1 MSMSRPSVPDRLVP
15 GLALA
20 ALAAGLPTAPLAAQ
34 TSFQDEPAK
43 AARDSDPVAT
53 EGALF
58 LLLPVGAQGVAM
70 GRAMTAMPTQEAAF
84 WNPAGL
90 AELEQGRFMV
100 YRGDHLA
107 GTATAFSLLF
117 TPNPVGTLGISYQL
131 LDIGEQDLTDQDG
144 NVLGRIGVRNHLA
157 VASFATRL
165 FSRLDAGLN
174 FKMVQ
179 FRVSCSGQ
187 CTDGGVTATTYALD
201 AGIQSRPSES
211 LPLRLGLMIAH
222 LGPSLQVINAAQA
235 DPLPTRIRLSAAYD
249 FLQHFVDAENIDL
262 WINVEL
268 EDRTRQLGSP
278 SLYLGSE
285 FSAGTTGSVYVRA
298 GYVAGH
304 VEQVNGAAV
313 GAGLRYSSF
322 DVAIAKSLA
331 DSGLEGDSEP
341 VHITFAVLF

>member
-1 MSMSRPSVPDRLVP
+1 MIMSSSLAHRSVL
-15 GLALA
+15 LAA
-20 ALAAGLPTAPLAAQ
+20 ALAGVFPAVPSAGQ
-34 TSFQDEPAK
+34 DFQDAPAFTR
-43 AARDSDPVAT
+43 ARSEPVAA

-70 GRAMTAMPTQEAAF
+70 GRAMTAMPTQEASF

-90 AELEQGRFMV
+90 AGLEQGRFMV
-100 YRGDHLA
+100 YRGEHLA

-131 LDIGEQDLTDQDG
+131 LDIGEQDLTDDTG

-165 FSRLDAGLN
+165 IPQLDVGLN

-187 CTDGGVTATTYALD
+187 CADGGVTATTFALD
-201 AGIQSRPSES
+201 VGIQSRPTEAI
-211 LPLRLGLMIAH
+211 PLRLGVMLAH
-222 LGPSLQVINAAQA
+222 MGPSLQVINAAQS
-235 DPLPTRIRLSAAYD
+235 DPLPTRVRVSGAYEM
-249 FLQHFVDAENIDL
+249 LGHFIDQSDLDL
-262 WINVEL
+262 WLTLEL
-268 EDRTRQLGSP
+268 EDRMRELGSP
-278 SLYLGSE
+278 SLYIGSE
-285 FSAGTTGSVYVRA
+285 FSAGRAGSIFVRA
-298 GYVAGH
+298 GYVAGD

-313 GAGLRYSSF
+313 GAGLRYQSF

-331 DSGLEGDSEP
+331 DSGLEGDTEP

>member
-1 MSMSRPSVPDRLVP
+1 MSSPLTRSVKPLAMALV
-15 GLALA
+15 GALPA
-20 ALAAGLPTAPLAAQ
+20 VPAAGQDFEDAPAFTRA
-34 TSFQDEPAK
+34 SSE
-43 AARDSDPVAT
+43 PVAT

-70 GRAMTAMPTQEAAF
+70 GRAMTAIPTQEASF

-90 AELEQGRFMV
+90 AGMEQGRFMV
-100 YRGDHLA
+100 YRGEHLA

-117 TPNPVGTLGISYQL
+117 TPNPVGTLGVSYQL
-131 LDIGEQDLTDQDG
+131 LDIGEQDLTDDTG

-165 FSRLDAGLN
+165 LPQLDAGLN
-174 FKMVQ
+174 FKVVQ
-179 FRVSCSGQ
+179 FKVSCTGQ
-187 CTDGGVTATTYALD
+187 CGDGGVTATTFALD
-201 AGIQSRPSES
+201 AGIQSRPSDAI
-211 LPLRLGLMIAH
+211 PLRLGVMLAH

-235 DPLPTRIRLSAAYD
+235 DPLPARVVRVSGAYEM
-249 FLQHFVDAENIDL
+249 LGHFIDQSDLDL
-262 WINVEL
+262 WLTLEL
-268 EDRTRQLGSP
+268 EDRMRDLGSP

-285 FSAGTTGSVYVRA
+285 FSAGTGGSIFVRA
-298 GYVAGH
+298 GYVAGD

-313 GAGLRYSSF
+313 GAGLRYQSF

-341 VHITFAVLF
+341 IHVTFAVLF

>member
-1 MSMSRPSVPDRLVP
+1 MLPVLVA
-15 GLALA
+15 GWV
-20 ALAAGLPTAPLAAQ
+20 GLPASASAQ
-34 TSFQDEPAK
+34 AFGDEPAFV
-43 AARDSDPVAT
+43 ARESDPVAS

-70 GRAMTAMPTQEAAF
+70 GRAMSAMPTQEAAF

-90 AELEQGRFMV
+90 AALDQGRFMV
-100 YRGDHLA
+100 YRGEHLA

-117 TPNPVGTLGISYQL
+117 TPAPVGTLGVSYQL
-131 LDIGEQDLTDQDG
+131 LDIGEQDLTDDRG

-165 FSRLDAGLN
+165 FSKLDAGIN

-179 FRVSCSGQ
+179 FRVSCTGQ
-187 CTDGGVTATTYALD
+187 CGDGGVTATTYALD
-201 AGIQSRPSES
+201 LGIQSRPTAA
-211 LPLRLGLMIAH
+211 LPLRLGAMIAH

-235 DPLPTRIRLSAAYD
+235 DPLPTRVRLSGGYE
-249 FLQHFVDAENIDL
+249 FLGHFVDTQDLDL
-262 WINVEL
+262 WLNVEL
-268 EDRTRQLGSP
+268 EDRTRDLGSP

-285 FSAGTTGSVYVRA
+285 FSAGTTGAIYVRA
-298 GYVAGH
+298 GYVAGD

-313 GAGLRYSSF
+313 GAGLRYQSF

>member
-1 MSMSRPSVPDRLVP
+1 MSLSRAPGRAV
-15 GLALA
+15 GLAVA
-20 ALAAGLPTAPLAAQ
+20 WSGLLGAPLAAQ
-34 TSFQDEPAK
+34 ELFQDQPAVVSRS
-43 AARDSDPVAT
+43 ADPVAT

-58 LLLPVGAQGVAM
+58 LLLPVGAQGVAL

-90 AELEQGRFMV
+90 AGLTQGRFMV

-117 TPNPVGTLGISYQL
+117 TPNSVGTLGVSYQV
-131 LDIGEQDLTDQDG
+131 LDIGEQDLTDGDG

-157 VASFATRL
+157 IASFATRL
-165 FSRLDAGLN
+165 FSKLDAGLN
-174 FKMVQ
+174 FKVVQ

-187 CTDGGVTATTYALD
+187 CVDGGITATTYALD
-201 AGIQSRPSES
+201 AGIQSRPSEAV
-211 LPLRLGLMIAH
+211 PLRLGAMIAH

-235 DPLPTRIRLSAAYD
+235 DPLPTRIRLSGAYE
-249 FLQHFVDAENIDL
+249 FLGHFVENEGLDL
-262 WINVEL
+262 WMNVEL
-268 EDRTRQLGSP
+268 EDRIRDLGSP

-285 FSAGTTGSVYVRA
+285 FSAGTTGSIYVRA
-298 GYVAGH
+298 GYVAGD

-313 GAGLRYSSF
+313 GAGLRYQSF

-331 DSGLEGDSEP
+331 DSGLAGDSEP